1 MEKLFLTNEIMYK
14 ALLDKDS
21 QFEGQFFVGVRTT
34 GIFCRPTCRARKPK
48 KDNVE
53 FFKNVKDALSNGYRP
68 CKICNPLNHFGEAPD
83 EIKLL
88 LSELHENPSQ
98 KISDYTLVQKGFE
111 PNRIRRWF
119 MKNHGMTFHAYQRF
133 LRINNAFNII
143 QDGNKV
149 IEAVYNSGY
158 ESVSGFQHS
167 FKKITSHNP
176 SESKE
181 KTSLSYMRFTT
192 PIGLMIAVGND
203 DGICLLDFSDRR
215 MLETELNQI
224 RKHFR
229 TSILPGENVHLKN
242 LKIQLE
248 EYFNGTRKN
257 FDIPLITPGTTF
269 QNDVWKI
276 LRDISYG
283 HTRSYKNQAI
293 ALGKPQAVRAVAN
306 ANGCN
311 RISIVIPC
319 HRVIGEDGQLSGYGG
334 GLWRKQWLLE
344 HERKNSK

>member
-1 MEKLFLTNEIMYK
+1 MEKLLLTTDIMYK

-21 QFEGQFFVGVRTT
+21 EFEGQFFVGVRTT

-53 FFKNVKDALSNGYRP
+53 FFTNVKDALMNGYRP
-68 CKICNPLNHFGEAPD
+68 CKICDPLHRFGEAPD
-83 EIKLL
+83 EIKTLL
-88 LSELHENPSQ
+88 REIHENPSR
-98 KISDYTLVQKGFE
+98 KISDYTLLAKGFE
-111 PNRIRRWF
+111 PHRIRRWF
-119 MKNHGMTFHAYQRF
+119 MKNHGMTFQAYQRY

-149 IEAVYNSGY
+149 IEAAYGSGY

-176 SESKE
+176 SESKYNAL
-181 KTSLSYMRFTT
+181 LSYMRIAT
-192 PIGLMIAVGND
+192 PVGMMIAVGND
-203 DGICLLDFSDRR
+203 EGVCLLDFSDRR

-229 TSILPGENVHLKN
+229 SSILPGQNVHLKK
-242 LKIQLE
+242 LKFELE
-248 EYFNGTRKN
+248 EYFNGTRKD
-257 FDIPLITPGTTF
+257 FDIPLMTPGTPF
-269 QNDVWKI
+269 QNDVWNL
-276 LRDISYG
+276 LRTIPFGD
-283 HTRSYKNQAI
+283 TWSYKDQAI

-311 RISIVIPC
+311 RISILIPC
-319 HRVIGEDGQLSGYGG
+319 HRVIGEDGHLTGYGG

-344 HERKNSK
+344 HERKNS